1 MIVFERL
8 GGWGLGNSLFQIAT
22 TMGIANDNNT
32 SFAFPDVC
40 NFRRVRYGENS
51 EFKHE
56 LPWVDLK
63 SLTNINRWGIGD
75 IKYVT
80 PPKFNNDTIIDGF
93 FQSEKFFKHVRKDVV
108 ELFSIKDEI
117 KNRLIGDYSELINEE
132 SCTLHVRK
140 GDSLLNPDMNVLSLE
155 YYEDAVSRFDDN
167 TTFVIFSDDIQWCK
181 DNLTFIKNKTF
192 INEKSDF
199 TELHLMSMFKNNIIA
214 NSTFSWWSAW
224 LGDNNNV
231 ISPNPTNNWFSEK
244 HYKEKSHNKSFSDLV
259 CENWTLI

>member
-22 TMGIANDNNT
+22 TMGAANDSNT

-40 NFRRVRYGENS
+40 NFRRVRYGVNS

-56 LPWVDLK
+56 LPWVDLN
-63 SLTNINRWGIGD
+63 SLTDVSRWGIGD
-75 IKYVT
+75 IKYVK
-80 PPKFNNDTIIDGF
+80 PPKFNTDTIIDGF
-93 FQSEKFFKHVRKDVV
+93 FQSEKYFKHVRDEVV

-117 KNRLIGDYSELINEE
+117 KNRLVNDYSELINGKT
-132 SCTLHVRK
+132 CTLHVRK
-140 GDSLLNPDMNVLSLE
+140 GDSLLNPDMNILSLD
-155 YYEDAVSRFDDN
+155 YYMDAVSRFDDD

-181 DNLTFIKNKTF
+181 DNLTFIKNKTY

-224 LGDNNNV
+224 LGNNNNV
-231 ISPNPTNNWFSEK
+231 ISPDPTNNWFSEK
-244 HYKEKSHNKSFSDLV
+244 YYKEKSHNKSFGDLV

>member
-40 NFRRVRYGENS
+40 NFRRVRYGANS

-117 KNRLIGDYSELINEE
+117 KNRLIGDYSELINGE

-181 DNLTFIKNKTF
+181 DNLTFIKNKIF

-199 TELHLMSMFKNNIIA
+199 TELHLMSVFKNNIIA

-244 HYKEKSHNKSFSDLV
+244 YYKEKSHNKSFSDLV

>member
-22 TMGIANDNNT
+22 TMGAANDSNT

-40 NFRRVRYGENS
+40 NFRRVRYGANS

-56 LPWVDLK
+56 LPWVDLN
-63 SLTNINRWGIGD
+63 SLTDVSRWGIGD
-75 IKYVT
+75 IKYVK
-80 PPKFNNDTIIDGF
+80 PPKFNTDTIIDGF
-93 FQSEKFFKHVRKDVV
+93 FQSEKYFKHVRDEVV

-117 KNRLIGDYSELINEE
+117 KNRLVNDYSELINGKT
-132 SCTLHVRK
+132 CTLHVRK
-140 GDSLLNPDMNVLSLE
+140 GDSLLNPDMNILSLD
-155 YYEDAVSRFDDN
+155 YYMDAVSRFDDD

-181 DNLTFIKNKTF
+181 DNLTFIKNKTY

-231 ISPNPTNNWFSEK
+231 ISPDPTNNWFSEK
-244 HYKEKSHNKSFSDLV
+244 YYKEKSHNKSFGDLV
-259 CENWTLI
+259 CENWILI

>member
-22 TMGIANDNNT
+22 TMGAANDSNT

-40 NFRRVRYGENS
+40 NFRRVRYGANS

-56 LPWVDLK
+56 LPWVDLN
-63 SLTNINRWGIGD
+63 SLTDVSRWGIGD
-75 IKYVT
+75 IKYVK
-80 PPKFNNDTIIDGF
+80 PPKFNTDTIIDGF
-93 FQSEKFFKHVRKDVV
+93 FQSEKYFKHVRDEVV

-117 KNRLIGDYSELINEE
+117 KNRLVNDYSELINGKT
-132 SCTLHVRK
+132 CTLHVRK
-140 GDSLLNPDMNVLSLE
+140 GDSLLNPDMNILSLD
-155 YYEDAVSRFDDN
+155 YYMDAVSRFDDD

-181 DNLTFIKNKTF
+181 DNLTFIKNKTYV
-192 INEKSDF
+192 NEKSDF

-231 ISPNPTNNWFSEK
+231 ISPDPTNNWFSEK
-244 HYKEKSHNKSFSDLV
+244 YYKEKSHNKSFGDLV

>member
-22 TMGIANDNNT
+22 TMGIADDNNT

-40 NFRRVRYGENS
+40 NFRRVRYGVNS

-56 LPWVDLK
+56 LPWINLN
-63 SLTNINRWGIGD
+63 SLTDVNHWGIGD
-75 IKYVT
+75 IKYVK

-93 FQSEKFFKHVRKDVV
+93 FQSEKFFKHVRENVV
-108 ELFSIKDEI
+108 ELFSIRDDI
-117 KNRLIGDYSELINEE
+117 KNRLINDYSELINGQT
-132 SCTLHVRK
+132 CTLHVRK
-140 GDSLLNPDMNVLSLE
+140 GDSLLNPDMNVLSLD
-155 YYEDAVSRFDDN
+155 YYKDAVSRFDDD

-181 DNLTFIKNKTF
+181 DNLNFIKNKTF
-192 INEKSDF
+192 INERSDF

-224 LGDNNNV
+224 LGNNNNV
-231 ISPNPTNNWFSEK
+231 ISPDPTNNWFSERY
-244 HYKEKSHNKSFSDLV
+244 YKEKSHNKSFSDLV

>member
-22 TMGIANDNNT
+22 TMGAANDSNT

-40 NFRRVRYGENS
+40 NFRRIRYGVNS

-56 LPWVDLK
+56 LPWVDLN
-63 SLTNINRWGIGD
+63 SLTNVSRWGIGD
-75 IKYVT
+75 IKYVK
-80 PPKFNNDTIIDGF
+80 PPKFNTDTIIDGF
-93 FQSEKFFKHVRKDVV
+93 FQSEKYFKHVRDEVV

-117 KNRLIGDYSELINEE
+117 KSRLVNDYSELINGKT
-132 SCTLHVRK
+132 CTLHVRK

-155 YYEDAVSRFDDN
+155 YYKDAVSRFDDD

-181 DNLTFIKNKTF
+181 DNLSFIKNKIY

-231 ISPNPTNNWFSEK
+231 ISPDPTNNWFSEK
-244 HYKEKSHNKSFSDLV
+244 YYKEKSHNKSFGDLV